1 MRRERALCSRVTP
14 AGVLTYAHRAAALAG
29 ALAICIASPTD
40 LVKVRMQTEGK
51 LAPGCVRVAVF
62 ACSRFSTTALTRAS
76 CRSVPRKYPSA
87 FAAYSVIAR
96 QEGVRGLWT
105 GVGPNIGRNAIINAA
120 ELASYDQARTRCRRG
135 SSGMRI
141 ALTHTR
147 RVTGEAVAAGHGRV
161 PGQHGDARPV
171 GARAD
176 AACALRF
183 AAVARC

>member
-1 MRRERALCSRVTP
+1 M
-14 AGVLTYAHRAAALAG
+14 
-29 ALAICIASPTD
+29 
-40 LVKVRMQTEGK
+40 
-51 LAPGCVRVAVF
+51 F
-62 ACSRFSTTALTRAS
+62 ACLHMALSVTALTCLPAC

-87 FAAYSVIAR
+87 FAAYSIIAR

-120 ELASYDQARTRCRRG
+120 ELASYDQARACRRG

-171 GARAD
+171 GAL
-176 AACALRF
+176 AACALRL